1 MTEAVTQTG
10 LLETLGLNGKLFI
23 AQLVNFSIVLL
34 VVWRWVYRPL
44 LKAMDARSQ
53 KIDQGLKNAAE
64 AKRLMADASEER
76 EKVIR
81 KAKTEAR
88 AILETVKA
96 EADTE
101 RAKRSAELQAELDK
115 QLTEARTRLA
125 QDKDAIMVTIRSE
138 AADLVA
144 KATERVTGD
153 VIQSKEHR
161 ALIEQALKETSRV

>member
-10 LLETLGLNGKLFI
+10 LLETLGLNGKLFV

-53 KIDQGLKNAAE
+53 KIDQGLKNADE

-81 KAKTEAR
+81 EAKAEAR
-88 AILETVKA
+88 TMLDTVKA
-96 EADTE
+96 EADAE
-101 RAKRSAELQAELDK
+101 RVKRSAELQAELDK
-115 QLTEARTRLA
+115 QLTEARARLA
-125 QDKDAIMVTIRSE
+125 QDKDAIMTTIRAE

-161 ALIEQALKETSRV
+161 ELIEQALKETSRV